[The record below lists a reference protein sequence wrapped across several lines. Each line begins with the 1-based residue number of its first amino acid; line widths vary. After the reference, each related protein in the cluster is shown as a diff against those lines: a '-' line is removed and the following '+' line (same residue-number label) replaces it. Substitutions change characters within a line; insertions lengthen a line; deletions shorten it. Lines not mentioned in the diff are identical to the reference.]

1 MTSQEIKQIAKEF
14 YISPSL
20 VKTVFEVEAAGA
32 GFFTDWNGQPR
43 IKIQFEPHE
52 FVRQLKKQGI
62 NVTSQ
67 KAGNYHLI
75 YVDRIFVLKN
85 KVDTQKEEYDAFN
98 KAFKINPIAALYST
112 SWGLGQIMGYNFAAA
127 GYSSVGEMITEFRKS
142 EVNQLRGMMNFIK
155 NTFSKGQRLIEH
167 LRQGNFE
174 AFAYG
179 YNGPAH
185 KKYNY
190 VPRLQAAFNKFC

>member
-32 GFFTDWNGQPR
+32 GFFTDWTGAPR

-52 FVRQLKKQGI
+52 FVRQLKKQGV

-174 AFAYG
+174 DFAYG
-179 YNGPAH
+179 YNGPKHA
-185 KKYNY
+185 KYNY
-190 VPRLQAAFNKFC
+190 VPRLKAAFNKFR